1 MKSFL
6 GLIGMMLFAFLPM
19 VSWAQVEEDTI
30 QSSVIIESG
39 TPAEFSGTIITESS
53 EPVEDV
59 YLDDVVRKTMI
70 FENRVLP
77 YEGLREADVPWEK
90 RIWRIIDV
98 REKINL
104 PFIYPVQPFFSLLAE
119 AAKSGEI
126 KVFKDEGFK
135 EMMNPEEVMGKLV
148 ITDTSLIFNPD
159 TYEDEVVITNSPVNP
174 EDIQKYRVKEM
185 WFFDEESSR
194 MGVRILG
201 IAPIKDY
208 YDESTGEFK
217 YAIPMFWVYYPEARE
232 ALSRYTV
239 FNEFNDAAPSTWS
252 DLFEQRR
259 FSSYI
264 YKQSNVLDLRLDD
277 YYNGP
282 EKGVERLME
291 GERIKS
297 ELFNWEHDLWTY

>member
-1 MKSFL
+1 MKSLL
-6 GLIGMMLFAFLPM
+6 GYLVGIFSILLPGL
-19 VSWAQVEEDTI
+19 VWAQ
-30 QSSVIIESG
+30 QAES
-39 TPAEFSGTIITESS
+39 IITESS
-53 EPVEDV
+53 DPIEDV
-59 YLDDVVRKTMI
+59 YLDDVVRRTMI

-77 YEGLREADVPWEK
+77 YEPLREADIPWE
-90 RIWRIIDV
+90 RRMWRIIDV

-104 PFIYPVQPFFSLLAE
+104 PFIYPPQPFFTILAE

-126 KVFKDEGFK
+126 KVFKDETFK
-135 EMMNPEEVMGKLV
+135 EMMTAEEVMNKLV
-148 ITDTSLIFNPD
+148 IPDTSLIFNPD
-159 TYEDEVVITNSPVNP
+159 TYEDEVVITATPVNP

-208 YDESTGEFK
+208 IDENTGEFK

-232 ALSRYTV
+232 SLSRYQV
-239 FNEFNDAAPSTWS
+239 FNEFNDAAPGTWY

-264 YKQSNVLDLRLDD
+264 YKQSNVLDFRLDD
-277 YYNGP
+277 FYNGP
-282 EKGVERLME
+282 ERGIERLME
-291 GERIKS
+291 SERIKA
-297 ELFNWEHDLWTY
+297 ELFNWEHDLWSY

>member
-1 MKSFL
+1 MKS
-6 GLIGMMLFAFLPM
+6 LFVYLVGIFSLM
-19 VSWAQVEEDTI
+19 VTGTSWSQQA
-30 QSSVIIESG
+30 ES
-39 TPAEFSGTIITESS
+39 IITESS
-53 EPVEDV
+53 DPVEDV
-59 YLDDVVRKTMI
+59 YLDDVVRRTMI
-70 FENRVLP
+70 YENRVLP
-77 YEGLREADVPWEK
+77 YEPLREADIPWE
-90 RIWRIIDV
+90 RRLWRIIDV
-98 REKINL
+98 REKQNL
-104 PFIYPVQPFFSLLAE
+104 PFIYPPQPFFSILAE

-126 KVFKDEGFK
+126 KVFKDEAFK
-135 EMMNPEEVMGKLV
+135 EMMNAEEVMSKLV
-148 ITDTSLIFNPD
+148 LTDTSLIFNPE

-174 EDIQKYRVKEM
+174 EDIQKFRVKEM

-201 IAPIKDY
+201 IAPIRDY
-208 YDESTGEFK
+208 IDENTGEFK

-232 ALSRYTV
+232 AFSRYQV
-239 FNEFNDAAPSTWS
+239 FNEYNDAAPGTWY

-259 FSSYI
+259 FASYI

-291 GERIKS
+291 SDRIKA

>member
-1 MKSFL
+1 MKSFFGYL
-6 GLIGMMLFAFLPM
+6 TLFVTAILPSMM
-19 VSWAQVEEDTI
+19 WAQN
-30 QSSVIIESG
+30 
-39 TPAEFSGTIITESS
+39 AENIITESS

-59 YLDDVVRKTMI
+59 YLDDVVRRTMI

-90 RIWRIIDV
+90 RMWRIIDV

-104 PFIYPVQPFFSLLAE
+104 PFTYPLQPFFTIIAE

-126 KVFKDEGFK
+126 KAFKDETFK
-135 EMMNPEEVMGKLV
+135 EMMTPEEVLGKLV
-148 ITDTSLIFNPD
+148 NIDTTLVFNPD
-159 TYEDEVVITNSPVNP
+159 TYEDEVVIVNNPVNP
-174 EDIQKYRVKEM
+174 EDIQKYRMKEM
-185 WFFDEESSR
+185 WYFDEESSR
-194 MGVRILG
+194 MQVRILG

-208 YDESTGEFK
+208 IDETTGEFK
-217 YAIPMFWVYYPEARE
+217 YAIPMFWIYYPEARE
-232 ALSRYTV
+232 SLSRYTV
-239 FNEFNDAAPSTWS
+239 FNEFNDAAPGTWA

-264 YKQSNVLDLRLDD
+264 YKQSNVLDMRLDD

-282 EKGVERLME
+282 ERGVERLME
-291 GERIKS
+291 SDRIKA